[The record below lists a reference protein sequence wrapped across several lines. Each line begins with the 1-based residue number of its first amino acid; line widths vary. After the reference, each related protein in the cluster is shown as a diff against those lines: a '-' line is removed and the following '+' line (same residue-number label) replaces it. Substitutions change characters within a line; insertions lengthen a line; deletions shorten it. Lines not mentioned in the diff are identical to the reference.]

1 MDICLFTNHFPVSE
15 LKIMLISV
23 NDRFG
28 FANNHDCC
36 LRKPKNN
43 SKPAELLSLR
53 RIFNQERS
61 WKEK

>member
-28 FANNHDCC
+28 FANNLDCC
-36 LRKPKNN
+36 LQIPKNS
-43 SKPAELLSLR
+43 SKPLEILSLW
-53 RIFNQERS
+53 RIFNQEIS